1 MKWLVG
7 LMSACLLL
15 GWGWFHFARPGS
27 PAADRPGV
35 TTESKLSRA
44 SPATPRGAPDA
55 DASGMARKCLVEGG
69 VLYTNGKCPPG
80 SREQPVGGG
89 TVSVMPA
96 GPSAAP
102 ASAPRRPAHV
112 REWLVKPDEVNLK
125 DKRMEE
131 VIGK

>member
-7 LMSACLLL
+7 LSLACLLA
-15 GWGWFHFARPGS
+15 GWGWFHFVQPGS
-27 PAADRPGV
+27 PGAERPGV
-35 TTESKLSRA
+35 TPLSNL
-44 SPATPRGAPDA
+44 SGFSTNTPRSAPDA
-55 DASGMARKCLVEGG
+55 DAAGMARKCLVKGE

-80 SREQPVGGG
+80 SHVQPVSGG

-102 ASAPRRPAHV
+102 ASASRRPAHV

-131 VIGK
+131 IIGK